1 MHDGLDQAAGLRRL
15 LVANQTRLI
24 TIAAGTHG
32 VGRTTMTLNLADA
45 LARAGKDVLVL
56 DENLSPDNLSDRLML
71 PTLRDL
77 FDVAQGRCAVQQAV
91 AHTHGYAV
99 LSSARAM
106 RALGDMAEYD
116 QQRLEQALDEASS
129 GADVMLV
136 DAALLGGP
144 AVVSSSL
151 ASGVSVLVVVDGT
164 AAGITESYGLIKRLA
179 VENARMQFEIVVN
192 KVAHAQAAQTV
203 FDNMAK
209 VARRHLAA
217 HLEYMGYIPTDAKL
231 ARANQL
237 GRAVV
242 DAFPDAPSARAFL
255 DLSQR
260 LLGMPSGHSER
271 AGVSVMVQSLLRQM
285 RYGESRP
292 VVN

>member
-24 TIAAGTHG
+24 TVAAGKAG
-32 VGRTTMTLNLADA
+32 VGRTSMTLNLADA
-45 LARAGKDVLVL
+45 LARSGKDVLVL
-56 DENLSPDNLSDRLML
+56 DENLSPNNLSDRLML
-71 PTLRDL
+71 STPRDL
-77 FDVAQGRCAVQQAV
+77 FDVAQGRCTVQQAI
-91 AHTHGYAV
+91 AHVQGFSV
-99 LSSARAM
+99 MSSARAM
-106 RALGDMAEYD
+106 RALCDMAEYD
-116 QQRLEQALDEASS
+116 QQRFEQALTDASS

-151 ASGVSVLVVVDGT
+151 ASGVTLLVVVDAT

-179 VENARMQFEIVVN
+179 VENAKLQFEIVVN
-192 KVAHAQAAQTV
+192 KVANAQEAQTV
-203 FDNMAK
+203 FENMAK

-217 HLEYMGYIPTDAKL
+217 HLEYMGYIPNDAKL

-242 DAFPDAPSARAFL
+242 DAFPNAASAQAFL
-255 DLSQR
+255 ALSQR
-260 LLGMPSGHSER
+260 LLGMPPEKAEG
-271 AGVSVMVQSLLRQM
+271 AGVSVMVKSLLRQM
-285 RYGESRP
+285 RYGELAQ